1 MLSVRRMRRHRT
13 GQHHLVKF
21 TYIKSDSSL
30 PTSWLFQP
38 PGQERK
44 ARVPLTRSF
53 ETHLG
58 TDQSVLPMTSEGQS
72 HCTVLLSQP
81 NPTVAGLGSQGHGED
96 GKQNEQ
102 MTQGQGESRA
112 PDTLPFPQSSVP
124 CDVTGRNFITPP
136 GDETH
141 PLNTSALL
149 RCQLALVTIVRAW
162 PSAAVS
168 QARVQ
173 SSPLQTKYPPA
184 KKPSRFLTEKT
195 ETESGWLR
203 GGLNPWTFT
212 QNYKLLLFS

>member
-1 MLSVRRMRRHRT
+1 MGAALRHPPPPEDRQGGTPGGSLLMPPPCLPPASLST
-13 GQHHLVKF
+13 GR
-21 TYIKSDSSL
+21 I
-30 PTSWLFQP
+30 
-38 PGQERK
+38 
-44 ARVPLTRSF
+44 
-53 ETHLG
+53 
-58 TDQSVLPMTSEGQS
+58 
-72 HCTVLLSQP
+72 
-81 NPTVAGLGSQGHGED
+81 
-96 GKQNEQ
+96 
-102 MTQGQGESRA
+102 
-112 PDTLPFPQSSVP
+112 PFPQSSVP

-184 KKPSRFLTEKT
+184 KKASRFLTEKT